1 MIYSIVVALVI
12 FFVIIPSIWEI
23 VGIVAAWL
31 IKLVAEV
38 PSAPWNQP
46 EYDDLLRIEPHKD
59 GFIYVNEAEQ
69 RGGQLV
75 SKKEKTTH
83 GKN

>member
-38 PSAPWNQP
+38 PSAPWNGP
-46 EYDDLLRIEPHKD
+46 EYDDALLIEPHKD
-59 GFIYVNEAEQ
+59 GFIRVHQ
-69 RGGQLV
+69 KG
-75 SKKEKTTH
+75 KTN
-83 GKN
+83 G